1 MVGAA
6 IGVAVGY
13 GLKATP
19 LALFSCAA
27 VGALGYSGDFNFTGA
42 ADFVPA
48 FVSGGPLGAYIAAI
62 VAAELGTLVKG
73 KTKLDI
79 IVVPIVAVVSGG
91 LVARFLNPPI
101 TIATNALQNF
111 LAMATTLQP
120 IPMGIVISVCFGL
133 VLTAPISSA
142 ALAAVIFTGDPA
154 TMDTGLLLAAGAAT
168 VGCSCQMVGFG
179 VASYRENRVGGP
191 DRAGRGYLHAPGG
204 QHLKAPRDSGSR
216 HVDFRHPRSAG
227 DHSAAHVQRFRG
239 CRHGHQR
246 LRGQIGTWEV
256 MSLYESAGPI
266 LIKMLLLH
274 IILPAGCPW
283 PFRNSCASAAGS
295 TRAT

>member
-1 MVGAA
+1 MSILKKAYKRYLLDAMSAMALGLFASLIIGTILGQLAKIEFLSFLTPFSTIVGASSPVVGAA

-101 TIATNALQNF
+101 TVATNALQDF

-133 VLTAPISSA
+133 ILTAPISSA
-142 ALAAVIFTGDPA
+142 ALAAVICAGDPA
-154 TMDTGLLLAAGAAT
+154 CSWPLARPRWVVPARWSALAWPAIAKTAWAA
-168 VGCSCQMVGFG
+168 
-179 VASYRENRVGGP
+179 
-191 DRAGRGYLHAPGG
+191 
-204 QHLKAPRDSGSR
+204 
-216 HVDFRHPRSAG
+216 
-227 DHSAAHVQRFRG
+227 
-239 CRHGHQR
+239 
-246 LRGQIGTWEV
+246 
-256 MSLYESAGPI
+256 
-266 LIKMLLLH
+266 
-274 IILPAGCPW
+274 
-283 PFRNSCASAAGS
+283 
-295 TRAT
+295 